1 MKFDYSDIAEK
12 VYSRSFFAVCIFVV
26 LCLLIAYKNDSNIV
40 ELMRI
45 VLDFAKW
52 AIIVYVAPIVGDKI
66 QPFTNLLNNGK
77 TKRR

>member
-1 MKFDYSDIAEK
+1 MKFDYSDISEK

-26 LCLLIAYKNDSNIV
+26 LCLIIAYKNDDNIV

-66 QPFTNLLNNGK
+66 KPFTTLFDK
-77 TKRR
+77 TTKK